1 MPRIAVAGS
10 NGVGAC
16 GAAVDGEV
24 EGNSAVATL
33 SVESGE
39 LRVES
44 RDGISTVV
52 PNVLVAGGD
61 GLDGRTAVAYGE
73 VEGDQTV
80 ATSHIG
86 GGEGGRSG

>member
-1 MPRIAVAGS
+1 M
-10 NGVGAC
+10 
-16 GAAVDGEV
+16 

-80 ATSHIG
+80 ATSHSG